1 MRETDPRDPSLALC
15 QICANR
21 DHTTLA
27 EGNDGAFHRY
37 NTCLLWASH
46 VSGLNLDDII
56 AECLRI
62 GWEGFS
68 TELEFLESAPE
79 GEE

>member
-1 MRETDPRDPSLALC
+1 M
-15 QICANR
+15 
-21 DHTTLA
+21 TTPMEKRNNKLIA
-27 EGNDGAFHRY
+27 DFLNNKQDA
-37 NTCLLWASH
+37 LLWASR

-62 GWEGFS
+62 GWEGFR
-68 TELEFLESAPE
+68 TELEFLETAPE

>member
-1 MRETDPRDPSLALC
+1 M
-15 QICANR
+15 
-21 DHTTLA
+21 TTSMEHRNNQLIA
-27 EGNDGAFHRY
+27 QFIDGKQDA
-37 NTCLLWASH
+37 LLWASR
-46 VSGLNLDDII
+46 VSGMDLDTMI

-68 TELEFLESAPE
+68 TELEFLETAPE

>member
-1 MRETDPRDPSLALC
+1 MA
-15 QICANR
+15 
-21 DHTTLA
+21 TTKMEERNNKLIA
-27 EGNDGAFHRY
+27 QFIDGKQDA
-37 NTCLLWASH
+37 LLWASR
-46 VSGLNLDDII
+46 VSGMDLDTTI

-68 TELEFLESAPE
+68 TELEFLETAPE

>member
-1 MRETDPRDPSLALC
+1 M
-15 QICANR
+15 
-21 DHTTLA
+21 TTPMEKRNNELIA
-27 EGNDGAFHRY
+27 KFLDGKQDA
-37 NTCLLWASH
+37 LLWASR
-46 VSGLNLDDII
+46 VSGMGLDTMI

-68 TELEFLESAPE
+68 AELQYFEEHDDSEQE

>member
-1 MRETDPRDPSLALC
+1 MA
-15 QICANR
+15 
-21 DHTTLA
+21 TTKMEERNNKLIA
-27 EGNDGAFHRY
+27 QFIDGKQDA
-37 NTCLLWASH
+37 LLWASR
-46 VSGLNLDDII
+46 VSGMDLDTMI

-68 TELEFLESAPE
+68 TALEFLETAPE

>member
-1 MRETDPRDPSLALC
+1 MA
-15 QICANR
+15 
-21 DHTTLA
+21 TTKM
-27 EGNDGAFHRY
+27 EGRNNKLIARFIDGKQDA
-37 NTCLLWASH
+37 LLWASR
-46 VSGLNLDDII
+46 VSGMDLDTMI

-68 TELEFLESAPE
+68 AELQYFEEYDDSEQE

>member
-1 MRETDPRDPSLALC
+1 MD
-15 QICANR
+15 
-21 DHTTLA
+21 
-27 EGNDGAFHRY
+27 
-37 NTCLLWASH
+37 
-46 VSGLNLDDII
+46 LDTMI

-68 TELEFLESAPE
+68 AELQYFEEHDDSEQE

>member
-1 MRETDPRDPSLALC
+1 MSTPMEKRN
-15 QICANR
+15 NR
-21 DHTTLA
+21 LIADFLNNKQDA
-27 EGNDGAFHRY
+27 
-37 NTCLLWASH
+37 LLWASR

-56 AECLRI
+56 AECLRS

-68 TELEFLESAPE
+68 TELEFLEAAPE

>member
-1 MRETDPRDPSLALC
+1 MTTPMEKRN
-15 QICANR
+15 NR
-21 DHTTLA
+21 LIADFLNNKQDA
-27 EGNDGAFHRY
+27 
-37 NTCLLWASH
+37 LLWASR

-62 GWEGFS
+62 GWEGFRS
-68 TELEFLESAPE
+68 ELEFLETAPE

>member
-1 MRETDPRDPSLALC
+1 MATTKMEERN
-15 QICANR
+15 NR
-21 DHTTLA
+21 LIA
-27 EGNDGAFHRY
+27 QFIDGKQDA
-37 NTCLLWASH
+37 LLWASR
-46 VSGLNLDDII
+46 VSGMDLDSMI

-68 TELEFLESAPE
+68 TELEFLETAPE

>member
-1 MRETDPRDPSLALC
+1 MTTQMEKRN
-15 QICANR
+15 NR
-21 DHTTLA
+21 LIG
-27 EGNDGAFHRY
+27 EFLDGKQDA
-37 NTCLLWASH
+37 LLWASR

-62 GWEGFS
+62 GWEGLN
-68 TELEFLESAPE
+68 TELEFLETAPE

>member
-1 MRETDPRDPSLALC
+1 MA
-15 QICANR
+15 
-21 DHTTLA
+21 TTKMEERNNKLIA
-27 EGNDGAFHRY
+27 QFIDGKQDA
-37 NTCLLWASH
+37 LLWASR
-46 VSGLNLDDII
+46 VSGMDLDSMI

-68 TELEFLESAPE
+68 TELEFLETAPE